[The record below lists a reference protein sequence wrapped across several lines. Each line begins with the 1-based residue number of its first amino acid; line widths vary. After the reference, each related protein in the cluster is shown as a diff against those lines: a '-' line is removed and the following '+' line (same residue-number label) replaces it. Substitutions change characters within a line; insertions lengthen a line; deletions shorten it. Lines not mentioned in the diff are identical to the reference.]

1 MSIFD
6 AVSSSLSSLVKSP
19 GSSYALSR
27 TAQSAQRL
35 MGGTTIL
42 KSDWTG
48 LNPALLAKFY
58 PLKRTSDGW
67 AQSTDI
73 RQISAADNFMVDDG
87 YEVWCPITDG
97 QSEMSL
103 NWHSPFE
110 GAGAES
116 KAPTISSMLQSGSLS
131 PFVQAAGERSGATS
145 TADSISAV
153 LGSAQGRAGITKL
166 NSTQVFQ
173 GMPPVKMSMTLHFR
187 ALIDPVSE
195 VKVPISMLKQWA
207 VPQYLAADGVVA
219 NAAKN
224 GSKESIVETV
234 FPSMAP
240 QIIGMRYGD
249 MTYPPLVIESISD
262 PVTGPRSSD
271 GVLISC
277 SVSVTLATLTA
288 IDRRDIQRI
297 YA

>member
-6 AVSSSLSSLVKSP
+6 SIASSLTSSLGGGYP
-19 GSSYALSR
+19 FTRA
-27 TAQSAQRL
+27 AQKRQQL
-35 MGGTTIL
+35 IGTRVL

-48 LNPALLAKFY
+48 LNTVLLAKFY
-58 PLKRTSDGW
+58 PLKRTSNGW
-67 AQSTDI
+67 TQSADLRNISSTD
-73 RQISAADNFMVDDG
+73 NFTVDDG

-110 GAGAES
+110 GAGVES
-116 KAPTISSMLQSGSLS
+116 KAPTISTMLQSGTLS
-131 PFVQAAGERSGATS
+131 PFVQAAGEKTGATS
-145 TADSISAV
+145 AADSISAA
-153 LGSAQGRAGITKL
+153 LASAEGRAGITKL

-173 GMPPVKMSMTLHFR
+173 GMPPIKLSMTLHFR
-187 ALIDPVSE
+187 ALIDPVTE
-195 VKVPISMLKQWA
+195 VKAPISMLKQWA
-207 VPQYLAADGVVA
+207 VPQYLAADGVTA
-219 NAAKN
+219 NAVEN
-224 GSKESIVETV
+224 GSKGNIVETV

-240 QIIGMRYGD
+240 QIIGLRYGD
-249 MTYPPLVIESISD
+249 MTYEPLVIESISD
-262 PVTGPRSSD
+262 PITGPRSSD

-277 SVSVTLATLTA
+277 SVNVTVATLTA

>member
-6 AVSSSLSSLVKSP
+6 SIASTLSSSA
-19 GSSYALSR
+19 GSSFSIGRA
-27 TAQSAQRL
+27 AQAAQRL

-48 LNPALLAKFY
+48 LNPNLLAKFY

-67 AQSTDI
+67 AQSNDV
-73 RQISAADNFMVDDG
+73 RQISAADKFTVDDG
-87 YEVWCPITDG
+87 YEVWCPVTDG
-97 QSEMSL
+97 QSEMTL

-116 KAPTISSMLQSGSLS
+116 KAQTLSAMLQSGELS
-131 PFVQAAGERSGATS
+131 PFVQAVGERVGVTS
-145 TADSISAV
+145 TADAASAA
-153 LGSAQGRAGITKL
+153 LASAEGRAGITKL

-173 GMPPVKMSMTLHFR
+173 GMPPVKLSMTLHFR

-195 VKVPISMLKQWA
+195 VKAPISMLKQWA
-207 VPQYLAADGVVA
+207 VPQYLAADGVVT
-219 NAAKN
+219 NAVKN
-224 GSKESIVETV
+224 GAQDGIVQTI
-234 FPSMAP
+234 FPSMTP

-249 MTYPPLVIESISD
+249 MTWEPLVIESVSD
-262 PVTGPRSSD
+262 PFTGPRDVD
-271 GVLISC
+271 GVMISC
-277 SVSVTLATLTA
+277 SVNVTLATLTA
-288 IDRRDIQRI
+288 LDRRDIQRI

>member
-6 AVSSSLSSLVKSP
+6 SISSSVSQAASSA
-19 GSSYALSR
+19 YNTAR
-27 TAQSAQRL
+27 TSAQSAQRL
-35 MGGTTIL
+35 TSTRVL
-42 KSDWTG
+42 KSEWTG
-48 LNPALLAKFY
+48 LNTLLLAKFY
-58 PLKRTSDGW
+58 PLKRTSGGW
-67 AQSTDI
+67 NQSTDV
-73 RQISAADNFMVDDG
+73 RTISTADNFTVDDG
-87 YEVWCPITDG
+87 YEVWCPATDG

-110 GAGAES
+110 GTGAES

-131 PFVQAAGERSGATS
+131 PFVQATGEKAGATS
-145 TADSISAV
+145 AADSISAA
-153 LGSAQGRAGITKL
+153 LASAEGRSGITKL

-173 GMPPVKMSMTLHFR
+173 GMPPVKLSMTLHFR

-195 VKVPISMLKQWA
+195 VKAPISMLKQWA
-207 VPQYLAADGVVA
+207 VPQYLATDGVMA
-219 NAAKN
+219 NAVAN
-224 GSKESIVETV
+224 GSKQSIVETV

-249 MTYPPLVIESISD
+249 MTYEPLVIESISD
-262 PVTGPRSSD
+262 PITGPRSSD

-277 SVSVTLATLTA
+277 SVSVTLATLAA

>member
-6 AVSSSLSSLVKSP
+6 SIASTLPSSV
-19 GSSYALSR
+19 GSSFSLDRA
-27 TAQSAQRL
+27 AQSVQRL
-35 MGGTTIL
+35 LTTRVL

-48 LNPALLAKFY
+48 LNPNLLAKFY

-67 AQSTDI
+67 TQSNDV
-73 RQISAADNFMVDDG
+73 RQLSAADNFTVDDG

-116 KAPTISSMLQSGSLS
+116 KAPTVSSMLQSGSLS
-131 PFVQAAGERSGATS
+131 PAVQAIGEQTGATS
-145 TADSISAV
+145 ATDSASAA
-153 LGSAQGRAGITKL
+153 LASAEGRVGITKL

-173 GMPPVKMSMTLHFR
+173 GMPPVKLSMMLHFR
-187 ALIDPVSE
+187 ALIDPVTE
-195 VKVPISMLKQWA
+195 VKAPISMLKQWA
-207 VPQYLAADGVVA
+207 VPQYLAADGVLA
-219 NAAKN
+219 NAIKN
-224 GSKESIVETV
+224 GSKDGIVQTI

-249 MTYPPLVIESISD
+249 MTYEPLVIESVSD
-262 PVTGPRSSD
+262 PITGPRDVD
-271 GVLISC
+271 GVMISC
-277 SVSVTLATLTA
+277 SVNVTLATLTA

>member
-1 MSIFD
+1 MASIFYST
-6 AVSSSLSSLVKSP
+6 ASSVTGSA
-19 GSSYALSR
+19 GSSISR
-27 TAQSAQRL
+27 NAQNAQRL
-35 MGGTTIL
+35 MAPRVL

-48 LNPALLAKFY
+48 LNPVLLAKFY
-58 PLKRTSDGW
+58 PLKHTSGGW
-67 AQSTDI
+67 AQSTDV
-73 RQISAADNFMVDDG
+73 RRISAADNFTIDDG

-103 NWHSPFE
+103 NWYSPFE
-110 GAGAES
+110 GAES

-131 PFVQAAGERSGATS
+131 PFVQAIGERVGATS
-145 TADSISAV
+145 DADWVSAA
-153 LGSAQGRAGITKL
+153 LASAEGRVGITKL

-173 GMPPVKMSMTLHFR
+173 GMPPVKLSMMLQFR
-187 ALIDPVSE
+187 ALIDPVAE
-195 VKVPISMLKQWA
+195 VKAPLSMLKQWA
-207 VPQYLAADGVVA
+207 VPQYLASDGVLA

-224 GSKESIVETV
+224 GINENIVETA

-262 PVTGPRSSD
+262 PITGPRSSD

-288 IDRRDIQRI
+288 VDRRDIQGI
-297 YA
+297 YTRSTR